1 MQIKDVN
8 VFFKRFFFV
17 SSTLIFILTNS
28 SFAKDDLAIM
38 TENWP
43 PLNYVKEDLLVGP
56 SVDIVH
62 AIQEKLNDKNEIVV
76 LPWKRAYNYTLTKK
90 NNILFS
96 MARSEKREN
105 LFKWIGPIA
114 EKRYSFFAK
123 KNFKFKINSL
133 DDARKFTIGV
143 QQGAHAEDF
152 LARKG
157 FKNLQKANTATQYIQ
172 MLAKNRFDLM
182 LDSHSTVTKLI
193 KELAMNKN
201 DFKEVFVV
209 KKTFLYIVFNKQTDD
224 SIVLAW
230 QKAYD
235 ELYAKGTIK
244 EIYQKYDL
252 EALYWQK

>member
-1 MQIKDVN
+1 M
-8 VFFKRFFFV
+8 FLLKRFFFI
-17 SSTLIFILTNS
+17 SYTLIFVFTNS
-28 SFAKDDLAIM
+28 IFAKDDLVIM

-43 PLNYVKEDLLVGP
+43 PLNYVKENLLVGP

-62 AIQEKLNDKNEIVV
+62 AIQKKLKDKNKIVV
-76 LPWKRAYNYTLTKK
+76 LPWKRAYNYTLTEK
-90 NNILFS
+90 NNMLFS
-96 MARSEKREN
+96 IARSEKREN

-133 DDARKFTIGV
+133 DDAKKFTVGV
-143 QQGAHAEDF
+143 QLGAHAEEF
-152 LARKG
+152 LKGKG
-157 FKNLQKANTATQYIQ
+157 FKNLQKINTGEQYIQ
-172 MLAKNRFDLM
+172 MLSKNRFDLI
-182 LDSHSTVTKLI
+182 LDSHSTVMEFIKKLG
-193 KELAMNKN
+193 MDKN

-209 KKTFLYIVFNKQTDD
+209 KKTLLHMVFNKQTDD

-235 ELYAKGTIK
+235 ELYEKGTIK

-252 EALYWQK
+252 EGLYWQK